1 MINKLYNTVTPINKV
16 ESTKVHNNI
25 TFGQNKPLFIT
36 VLRETQKNFSKQFS
50 FAQVSRHPKFKK
62 AYYLD
67 ISFNKNYSKITI
79 EFDKNTL
86 SYTKNLT
93 IIEKRKI

>member
-1 MINKLYNTVTPINKV
+1 MINKLYNIVTPINKV
-16 ESTKVHNNI
+16 GSTKVHNNI
-25 TFGQNKPLFIT
+25 TFGENKALFIT

-50 FAQVSRHPKFKK
+50 LVHVPRHPKFKK

-67 ISFNKNYSKITI
+67 ISLNKNYSKLTI